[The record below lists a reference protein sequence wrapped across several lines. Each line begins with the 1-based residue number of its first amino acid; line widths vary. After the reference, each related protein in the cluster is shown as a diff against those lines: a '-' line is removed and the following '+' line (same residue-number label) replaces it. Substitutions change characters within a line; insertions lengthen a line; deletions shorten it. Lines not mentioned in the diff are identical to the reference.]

1 LRRSNPLLRC
11 GDCFAAARLAMTGGL
26 TLHKPCLAPSPLG
39 RKIFRP
45 NGEGESREE
54 WGEVAGGEAA
64 RHLPFLT
71 PFSPR
76 HAGREGG
83 RGMSGVKPY
92 CANPNE
98 SWRPLKV

>member
-1 LRRSNPLLRC
+1 
-11 GDCFAAARLAMTGGL
+11 MTGGL

-64 RHLPFLT
+64 RHLPS
-71 PFSPR
+71 SPPSLP
-76 HAGREGG
+76 A
-83 RGMSGVKPY
+83 
-92 CANPNE
+92 
-98 SWRPLKV
+98 